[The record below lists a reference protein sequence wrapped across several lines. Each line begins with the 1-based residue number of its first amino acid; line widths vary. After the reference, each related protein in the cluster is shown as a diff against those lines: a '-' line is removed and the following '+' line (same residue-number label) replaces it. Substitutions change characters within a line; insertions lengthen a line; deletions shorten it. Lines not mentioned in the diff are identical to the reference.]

1 MGLDTIYPRVP
12 LVRHLLA
19 ASVAAGSSDIAMP
32 VTADAAT
39 TIWSSLNSATA
50 ASGVTAPPEAVR
62 YRRLIWVVYSSHVSA
77 ANGVSFEGSMD
88 GTNWDVLDQYTLA
101 ATTATSYVYH
111 VRTRHVRLVYTNSTN
126 TITAWRSEL
135 VGDESSANPGV

>member
-19 ASVAAGSSDIAMP
+19 ASVAAGSPDVAMP

-39 TIWSSLNSATA
+39 TIWSSLNSAIA
-50 ASGVTAPPEAVR
+50 ATGVTAPPEAVR